1 MVILAM
7 LPGVI
12 LMVRTGLNQRSEA
25 IQAAEIEVSH
35 LGHVASTTQNVMI
48 DAMKGFLQTIA
59 HMPSIR
65 DGDMTECQTSIA
77 HIVTEHYNYYSSFYV
92 SDLVGNVLCSPPG
105 LHAPPNFEE
114 CDHYKNLVK
123 ASDFTYSGYHICKN
137 TGKAVLSIGLPIY
150 DLQENH
156 VMVTNV
162 SLDLIWFYD
171 FAVDAEL
178 PEGSELIVM
187 DNQGTIL
194 AHYPD
199 NETWRGESALE
210 FRPLTE
216 LYVQKGGSLT
226 GKGPLGVES
235 IYALTTIYVGDQE
248 LYVVLGM
255 PTSIAFA
262 DANTTMKRDL
272 VLLLVVTAL
281 AIGFMWML
289 GDALIVKQAKVL
301 VETTER
307 LAKGDL
313 TVRTGMNYRVGE
325 LGQLAEAF
333 DVLAEELAFREDER
347 NRNVQELN
355 EYARNLE
362 LTNQELR
369 DFTNI
374 ASHDLQEPLRKIQT
388 FGELLVE
395 RYGSGLDER
404 GADYLQ
410 RMQYAARRMRS
421 LIDELLAY
429 SRLTT
434 KAQPFCKV
442 DMHEVVQDVL
452 ADLDWQIEHT
462 QAKVSVSNTLP
473 VIEADPLQM
482 YQLVQNL
489 VGNALKFTCKDC
501 APVVRVDGSTNG
513 AYINGVEQCEIIVE
527 DEGIGFDNKYRERI
541 FQPFQ
546 RLEGIKEYEG
556 TGMGLAICRKIVER
570 HGGSIEAR
578 SSPGKGATFTVRLP
592 VVQPDEKAGRA

>member
-7 LPGVI
+7 LPGII
-12 LMVRTGLNQRSEA
+12 LMVRTGLNQRSDA
-25 IQAAEIEVSH
+25 IEAAEMEVSH
-35 LGHVASTTQNVMI
+35 LGQVASTTQNVMI

-59 HMPSIR
+59 HLPSIR
-65 DGDMTECQTSIA
+65 SGDMIDCQTSIA

-92 SDLVGNVLCSPPG
+92 SDLVGNVLCNPPG

-150 DLQENH
+150 DPQENH

-171 FAVDAEL
+171 FAVDAQL

-187 DNQGTIL
+187 DNKGTIL

-216 LYVQKGGSLT
+216 LYVKKGGSLT

-272 VLLLVVTAL
+272 VLLLVVTGL
-281 AIGFMWML
+281 AIGFRWML

-347 NRNVQELN
+347 SRNVQELN

-388 FGELLVE
+388 FGELLEE
-395 RYGSGLDER
+395 RYGEGLDTR
-404 GADYLQ
+404 GADYLR

-434 KAQPFCKV
+434 KAQPFTRV
-442 DMHEVVQDVL
+442 DMQEIVHEVL

-462 QAKVSVSNTLP
+462 KAKVSVSETMP

-482 YQLVQNL
+482 YQVVQNL
-489 VGNALKFTCKDC
+489 VGNALKFTAKDRT
-501 APVVRVDGSTNG
+501 PVVRVHGTHNG
-513 AYINGVEQCEIIVE
+513 TYVNGVEQCEITVE

-570 HGGSIEAR
+570 HGGSIEAH
-578 SSPGKGATFTVRLP
+578 STPGKGATFTVRLP
-592 VVQPDEKAGRA
+592 VKQPEDKAGRV